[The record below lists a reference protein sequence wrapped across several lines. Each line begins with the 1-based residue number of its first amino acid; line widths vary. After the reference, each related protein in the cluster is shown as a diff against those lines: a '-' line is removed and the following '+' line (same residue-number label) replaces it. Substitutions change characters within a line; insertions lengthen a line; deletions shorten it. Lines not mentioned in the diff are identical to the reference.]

1 MALLLGSRSVTLLP
15 SVHVHVF
22 IVLMLKIYL
31 FIYLAAPGLLFSC
44 STWDPLSLLGHA
56 GSLVTAWDVEL
67 WHVGS
72 SSQIR
77 GLVPGPGME
86 PGPPAIGSTDLSHW
100 TTRKVPRVYLGFQPS
115 WWCLNFKGNAHFI
128 SKRLIHLS
136 PRGNGIYGVRDTF
149 SYGIWG
155 VSWVP
160 MRSRWPNDDEAG
172 KLRAIRWMADLFYS
186 PVWIAIAVIC
196 LSGKWWSLRK
206 AASSAGNWVTQV
218 PFLETTG
225 VLWSASVKCLC
236 VLPILRDKY

>member
-86 PGPPAIGSTDLSHW
+86 PRPPAIGSTDLSHR

-115 WWCLNFKGNAHFI
+115 WWYLNFKGNAHFI
-128 SKRLIHLS
+128 SKWLIHLS

-149 SYGIWG
+149 SNASEESPGSPWG
-155 VSWVP
+155 ADGLMMTRLASWGQ
-160 MRSRWPNDDEAG
+160 SGGWQ
-172 KLRAIRWMADLFYS
+172 IYF
-186 PVWIAIAVIC
+186 IAQ
-196 LSGKWWSLRK
+196 S
-206 AASSAGNWVTQV
+206 
-218 PFLETTG
+218 E
-225 VLWSASVKCLC
+225 
-236 VLPILRDKY
+236 